1 MGLLSMFCI
10 PKCRTDFLFFPL
22 YIPAAC
28 FIFWFLRNDFFI
40 SSQIYMNENWDKA
53 WNIILWKTVL
63 FHDKLKSYFLVY
75 ILNSIIRN
83 YKNIHLFKVFLV
95 SMQYRWKP
103 LWFFCCWVLWPQ
115 AFDIMLMYF
124 WKHVRLSNK
133 RFWSLVCKKT
143 RETFLVRYD
152 FFFLGCVW
160 QILYF
165 IKTELPL
172 NIKGNAIWNNPLQDT
187 VLLYS
192 IFAKYIIRIFLL
204 IW

>member
-1 MGLLSMFCI
+1 M
-10 PKCRTDFLFFPL
+10 DV
-22 YIPAAC
+22 
-28 FIFWFLRNDFFI
+28 
-40 SSQIYMNENWDKA
+40 
-53 WNIILWKTVL
+53 ILWKTML
-63 FHDKLKSYFLVY
+63 FDKHYQSF
-75 ILNSIIRN
+75 
-83 YKNIHLFKVFLV
+83 FLV
-95 SMQYRWKP
+95 SFWIASLGITKIYIFSKYFWSP
-103 LWFFCCWVLWPQ
+103 CSTDDNHYSFVFCWVLFFQWPQ
-115 AFDIMLMYF
+115 AFGITLMYF
-124 WKHVRLSNK
+124 WKHVCLSNK